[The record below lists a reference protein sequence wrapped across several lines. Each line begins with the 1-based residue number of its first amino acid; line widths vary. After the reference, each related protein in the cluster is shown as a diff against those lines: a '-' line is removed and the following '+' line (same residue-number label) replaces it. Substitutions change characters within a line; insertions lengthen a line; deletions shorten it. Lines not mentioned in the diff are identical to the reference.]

1 MKKFLD
7 KLGEISGK
15 IAQNTYVAAI
25 RDSFVTI
32 IPFLVLGGFITFI
45 CWVFLPSEFAAK
57 MIPADVISAIQTS
70 LGETSTASM
79 GLMTLMTVILLGYN
93 IARFKGFSSPI
104 ICSLVALSSFII
116 ATPIIDGA
124 IPTSYFGS
132 NGMFEGL
139 LFGIVSSVVFLKISE
154 NEKLKIHIEGNV
166 PPTIID
172 TFNNLFSIILSLLV
186 ITVAVFSIKFISGME
201 IADLINKTL
210 QAPLVNVTAT
220 LPGMIINVLLQNLVF
235 FFGIHPAGVTN
246 PIFDT
251 PLTIA
256 LTQNTEAIAA
266 GEAAKNICNL
276 AFRDVYTTL
285 GGSGATLGLLIVIL
299 LFAKRKE
306 LKEIGKISAPVSIFN
321 INEPILFG
329 VPIVYNF
336 VLLIPFVLTSV
347 VNVIIAY
354 FVTKIGLVSVLSVY
368 TTWST
373 PIGFSAF
380 IASAGDFRNVILQ
393 LALVALDILIWL
405 PFFKLY
411 ENQLNKQKIKAET
424 EEIEG

>member
-1 MKKFLD
+1 MKKVLD
-7 KLGEISGK
+7 KISEISGR

-32 IPFLVLGGFITFI
+32 IPFLVLGGFIVFI
-45 CWVFLPSEFAAK
+45 CWVFLPSKFAASF
-57 MIPADVISAIQTS
+57 IPANVITAIQTA
-70 LGETSTASM
+70 LGQTSTASM
-79 GLMTLMTVILLGYN
+79 GLMTLMTVLLLGYN
-93 IARFKGFSSPI
+93 IARFKNYPNPMVSA
-104 ICSLVALSSFII
+104 LVALSSFII
-116 ATPIIDGA
+116 ATPIVDGA
-124 IPTSYFGS
+124 ISTTYLGS

-139 LFGIVSSVVFLKISE
+139 LFGILSTVIFLKISE
-154 NEKLKIHIEGNV
+154 NDKLKIKVEGNV
-166 PPTIID
+166 PPTIIS
-172 TFNNLFSIILSLLV
+172 TFNSMFAIIFTLL
-186 ITVAVFSIKFISGME
+186 INTVLVFTVKFISGME
-201 IADLINKTL
+201 IAELINKTL
-210 QAPLVNVTAT
+210 QAPLVNMTAT
-220 LPGMIINVLLQNLVF
+220 LPGMIINVFLQNLVF

-266 GEAAKNICNL
+266 GLQAKNICNL

-299 LFAKRKE
+299 LFAKRKDI
-306 LKEIGKISAPVSIFN
+306 KEIGKIGAPVSIFN

-336 VLLIPFVLTSV
+336 MLLIPFVLTSV
-347 VNVIIAY
+347 INVIIAY

-380 IASAGDFRNVILQ
+380 IASGGDFRNVILQ
-393 LALVALDILIWL
+393 LALVALDIVIWL
-405 PFFKLY
+405 PFYKLY
-411 ENQLNKQKIKAET
+411 EAQLNKNKEEQKEA
-424 EEIEG
+424 